1 MKQIRTVLFLLFLF
15 APLTW
20 GYDVAYRVSMPNP
33 NNHSIHIQITI
44 GGMTTDNLDLQL
56 PAWSPERYRIMDFAR
71 NVSQFSASNG
81 ESPLSFQKTDKSTWR
96 VNNNGAKRIEVN
108 YKVYADNLSGE
119 YSQLNDQHAFLDGAG
134 IYMYIV
140 DAKSNPVSLSIEPPE
155 GWMIL
160 SSAGELGETEFEF
173 PNYDRMA
180 DELVQ
185 LGKFFL
191 YKFDAGD
198 TEIYVSIVNNGD
210 REPVDKFLDQI
221 MPIARTTVDML
232 GPLDTDRFTFFYHF
246 LPDTRNTTGMEHLNC
261 FQISRN
267 HDLEEDNWK
276 SDLTPWIT
284 AHEFVHAWNVK
295 RLRPKGLGPFDY
307 SKEVY
312 TPLLWF
318 AEGCTNY
325 LADLIM
331 VRSGAWSQD
340 EFYEWLAD
348 RIELYRSLPGAYE
361 RSAEDASFDAWLDTP
376 HAGVEWNPQYVW
388 IDYYLKGEMVGLC
401 IDMEIRKRT
410 KNNKRF
416 EDWVKLLYQRFYENA
431 EDESYYLKGKGFT
444 TGDLLQALEDLT
456 ESDWDDNFKQWVQT
470 PGDLPIEEALNVV
483 GVNLKNNDTEPT
495 TPYTGLHF
503 STAPGG
509 YPKIEWIEKNSPA
522 FIAGLSRHDV
532 IVALD
537 AERTYRNEFDAVLRR
552 QGRDQ
557 LVTATILRDDRMLTK
572 HLRLVEGWNQ
582 QEYLLVDDES
592 VSSRI
597 KHRREDWLEGAL
609 SD

>member
-1 MKQIRTVLFLLFLF
+1 MKRAAFLSVLFVLFLS
-15 APLTW
+15 PI
-20 GYDVAYRVSMPNP
+20 GAYEIDYQVSMPNP
-33 NNHSIHIQITI
+33 NSHYLHIQVKISDVNSQSI
-44 GGMTTDNLDLQL
+44 ELQI
-56 PAWSPERYRIMDFAR
+56 PSWSPGRYRIMDFAR
-71 NVSQFSASNG
+71 NVSQFTATSGAASL
-81 ESPLSFQKTDKSTWR
+81 PFQKIDKSTWR
-96 VNNNGAKRIEVN
+96 VTTNGSTNVRVN
-108 YKVYADNLSGE
+108 YQVYADNLSGE

-134 IYMYIV
+134 IYMYV
-140 DAKSNPVSLSIEPPE
+140 VGAKQYPVSLSITPPDN
-155 GWMIL
+155 WMVL

-185 LGKFFL
+185 LGKFFV

-198 TEIYVSIVNNGD
+198 TKITVSVLNNSD
-210 REPVDKFLDQI
+210 REPMNAFLDQI
-221 MPIARTTVDML
+221 TPIARTTVDML
-232 GPLDTDRFTFFYHF
+232 GPLDADRFTFFYHF

-331 VRSGAWSQD
+331 ARSGAWSQD
-340 EFYEWLAD
+340 DLYEWLAD
-348 RIELYRSLPGAYE
+348 RIQLYRSQPGAFE
-361 RSAEDASFDAWLDTP
+361 RSAEQASFDAWLDTP
-376 HAGVEWNPQYVW
+376 PAGVEWNPQHVW
-388 IDYYLKGEMVGLC
+388 IDYYLKGEMIALC

-410 KNNKRF
+410 NNRYAF
-416 EDWVKLLYQRFYENA
+416 EDWVKRLYKRFYLDA
-431 EDESYYLKGKGFT
+431 ETESYYLKGRGFST
-444 TGDLLQALEDLT
+444 EDAIQTLEHLT
-456 ESDWDDNFKQWVQT
+456 ESEWDEQFHQWVQT
-470 PGDLPIEEALNVV
+470 PGDLPFEEALSVV
-483 GVNLKNNDTEPT
+483 GVNLEKHDTDPK

-509 YPKIEWIEKNSPA
+509 YPKIDWIEANSPA
-522 FIAGLSRHDV
+522 SIAGLSRHDV

-537 AERTYRNEFDAVLRR
+537 NERALKNEFDRVLAR

-557 LVTATILRDDRMLTK
+557 LVTATLLRDDRLLTK
-572 HLRLVEGWNQ
+572 HLRLINGWNQ
-582 QEYLLVDDES
+582 QEYLLIDNDGA
-592 VSSRI
+592 SSNSIQWRN
-597 KHRREDWLEGAL
+597 HWLEGEK
-609 SD
+609 